1 MTEGPPHTPAESD
14 RSHAT
19 PRSAVDAWVRAAD
32 FGLAVNRTAARGLAA
47 SLRAGAA
54 LTEFN
59 IDLTRDSVRTLTE
72 ANEQLVPL
80 SPQAADAV
88 ANALDEAIAAVE
100 ASTADSSRAVA
111 EDLLSG
117 VDSAEA
123 ATTLQRNVQYALAIQ
138 LLGVEP
144 APEDGTEPIR
154 IELTDGGDSRMDS

>member
-1 MTEGPPHTPAESD
+1 M
-14 RSHAT
+14 
-19 PRSAVDAWVRAAD
+19 
-32 FGLAVNRTAARGLAA
+32 AA
-47 SLRAGAA
+47 SLRTGAA

-59 IDLTRDSVRTLTE
+59 IDLTRDTVRIFTE

-111 EDLLSG
+111 DDLLSG

-123 ATTLQRNVQYALAIQ
+123 ATTLQRNVQYAIAVQ
-138 LLGVEP
+138 LLGIEP
-144 APEDGTEPIR
+144 TTDDHAEPIR
-154 IELTDGGDSRMDS
+154 IELTDSGDSRMDS